1 MKVTTA
7 IALVQNLVYK
17 PGWTM
22 EVDDYTKRFEDSI
35 CITLCCDTYKS
46 EREEAGEGYPTAI
59 RPRASFCIMVG
70 DLDTDVDLYR
80 ALMDKIIEYEVHEA
94 REFLR
99 VRPTMWAPFHPHKR
113 DGQQRWGNPAADIAF
128 GMV

>member
-1 MKVTTA
+1 MKVPTA
-7 IALVQNLVYK
+7 IALIANLVYK

-22 EVDDYTKRFEDSI
+22 ETEDYSHRHEDGVKV
-35 CITLCCDTYKS
+35 TLCCDTYRS
-46 EREEAGEGYPTAI
+46 EREEAEEGYPSPI
-59 RPRASFCIMVG
+59 RPRASFCILVG
-70 DLDTDVDLYR
+70 DLETDVDLYR

-99 VRPTMWAPFHPHKR
+99 VKPTLWAPFHPHKA
-113 DGQQRWGNPAADIAF
+113 DGQKRWGNPAADLAF